1 MGKFI
6 GVLVAWCE
14 RVCILRFLV
23 ACLGLVGFLMFGS
36 LSGGGSVVVAFL
48 FRRLYE
54 CEHLLRGREDV
65 VDVGGGWVIDDG
77 KVNREV
83 VGVWWSV
90 VVKEIRCWRECV
102 VRFPL

>member
-6 GVLVAWCE
+6 GVLVAWCG

-23 ACLGLVGFLMFGS
+23 ARLGLVGFLMFGS

-54 CEHLLRGREDV
+54 CEHLLRGR
-65 VDVGGGWVIDDG
+65 G
-77 KVNREV
+77 
-83 VGVWWSV
+83 
-90 VVKEIRCWRECV
+90 
-102 VRFPL
+102 